1 MIPFISK
8 LSAICIKK
16 KLIEPE
22 DVPWFEY
29 GVETR
34 IATAISMIPFTLLAV
49 RLSDIPTALAFL
61 AIFKFLRA
69 RTSGYHA
76 NSFLGCISVSLILE
90 LLFLGVFLKQLN
102 AVTFYLSNGIS
113 FTIIF
118 FLAPFIHPN
127 MNFSEEEILALRYS
141 SKRRIMLTT
150 LLALMCDFLNYTAV
164 ARGLTTGTAMA
175 AFMLCLAYYI
185 DWRKST

>member
-1 MIPFISK
+1 MTPFISK

-61 AIFKFLRA
+61 AIFKFLKKDSDS
-69 RTSGYHA
+69 TSYATLYA
-76 NSFLGCISVSLILE
+76 NG
-90 LLFLGVFLKQLN
+90 
-102 AVTFYLSNGIS
+102 
-113 FTIIF
+113 
-118 FLAPFIHPN
+118 
-127 MNFSEEEILALRYS
+127 
-141 SKRRIMLTT
+141 
-150 LLALMCDFLNYTAV
+150 
-164 ARGLTTGTAMA
+164 
-175 AFMLCLAYYI
+175 AYNP
-185 DWRKST
+185 